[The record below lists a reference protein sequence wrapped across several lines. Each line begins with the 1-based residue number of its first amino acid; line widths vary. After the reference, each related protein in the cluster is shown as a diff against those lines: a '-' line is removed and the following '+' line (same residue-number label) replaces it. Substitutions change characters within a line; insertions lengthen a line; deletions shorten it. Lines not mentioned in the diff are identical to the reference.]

1 MDATVQ
7 LALMTKAALVFGRP
21 GTFLS
26 FPVLSPLAQ
35 SAAFFDA
42 LGGLPGTPEAL
53 AAQAEFSRITG
64 VLPSGPIAPDGG
76 DDLYDVYAEALETAR
91 LASSSL
97 SDAEQ
102 LEFDAARAFLYRP
115 AFPGSSQRVPG
126 PVLIAYQAARD
137 AHFTAQEAYSAARL
151 SAEQSGDAGVL
162 ERWRDVDEPRL
173 RALVADSERAWEAE
187 GHRAAVDAARQAE
200 AALGAKAPSRLWEEL
215 KAACEDTLDRITGP
229 FGEQFAPASIF
240 PANLADADWPE
251 FVLSGDE
258 LGQLVAQAD
267 PALRDALDAGGA
279 SDVTELRFEFRSVGV
294 ERSWLQSRAFR
305 ARCWRLGDEGGELS
319 DGGTPPAGRLPS
331 YVAGLVLARHVR
343 VTRASAPP
351 GPVLP
356 GRFLRDF
363 LVFDHVPA
371 KLHQRGFV
379 VATPPESAA
388 AGAVAATSA
397 AGAAM
402 SALSGPVAAASAP
415 SVPAVSAGLRRTVI
429 RDHRTARRR
438 RLTGSWAGGVAG
450 AVLTPA
456 IGGPLVLP
464 PPTPDP
470 PATTHDDDP
479 DGIIVLAF
487 ICRPT
492 PRCPDPDLTLDWR
505 DDRPEIP

>member
-76 DDLYDVYAEALETAR
+76 DELYDVYSEALDAAR

-102 LEFDAARAFLYRP
+102 REFDAARAFLYTP

-126 PVLIAYQAARD
+126 PELTAYQAARD
-137 AHFTAQEAYSAARL
+137 AHFTAQEAYSTARL
-151 SAEQSGDAGVL
+151 SAEQSGDESVL
-162 ERWRDVDEPRL
+162 ERWRTVEEPRL
-173 RALVADSERAWEAE
+173 RAAVADSERAWESEGRRAE
-187 GHRAAVDAARQAE
+187 VDAARQAE
-200 AALGAKAPSRLWEEL
+200 SALGAKAPSRLWEEL

-251 FVLSGDE
+251 FALSGDE

-294 ERSWLQSRAFR
+294 ERSWLQPRAFR
-305 ARCWRLGDEGGELS
+305 ARCWRLGDVGGELS

-351 GPVLP
+351 RPVLP

-363 LVFDHVPA
+363 LVFDQVPA
-371 KLHQRGFV
+371 KLQQRGFV
-379 VATPPESAA
+379 VAKPTAEVS
-388 AGAVAATSA
+388 
-397 AGAAM
+397 GAAI
-402 SALSGPVAAASAP
+402 AAASAL
-415 SVPAVSAGLRRTVI
+415 SAPAVSSGLRRESV
-429 RDHRTARRR
+429 RDHRTTRR
-438 RLTGSWAGGVAG
+438 RLSGSWAGHVIGTVS
-450 AVLTPA
+450 TPVM
-456 IGGPLVLP
+456 GGPLVLP
-464 PPTPDP
+464 PPTPPPVPTPD
-470 PATTHDDDP
+470 PATTPQDDDP

-492 PRCPDPDLTLDWR
+492 PRCPDPDLTLDWP
-505 DDRPEIP
+505 DDRPVIP